1 MDWTRLLAS
10 QGSYLVCL
18 LALVIVAAFVLDVP
32 QGWSDQEVRSSYP
45 LSVGPFLVLFG
56 LHRAGH
62 SLALWAVVIAL
73 ALHVGALAVTRRSG
87 SKAAVQD
94 GLAAVPRSWWAFGLS
109 VALVLAS
116 VAGLV
121 WTGGTQRLARTSDPS
136 RLRVHVTD
144 APGGPTTQVVEE
156 GATYEVPHAD
166 GVRTLLFGVASRG
179 PYALERTRE
188 GRLRVHLPGLADESR
203 PSVVGVEAR
212 RPAAGPPARGPFG
225 PIVAPRWFGLACAA
239 LAAFAV
245 GVLARRGP
253 SLASGEWRTLSWMTA
268 AFLALLVLNPLI
280 GWGRSRTPLAA
291 ALGGEDVT
299 WSAVVAGPGDVAA
312 WLALIPA
319 EVVLDGPWW
328 LNLLA
333 GATMLVLVAAVL
345 VGRAG
350 RTFPSGTLRAIAGAG
365 AGLAALAGAAWL
377 AHSLGR
383 IPAVTSGADLLRV
396 FEGDVLPRIP
406 MDIEVLRAEVSSP
419 GPYFAPAIVGLHA
432 AVVAFASA
440 YLLSRT
446 ARGRTGR
453 TGPGMTAVRAA
464 TWTILAV
471 AVVRSLAAALFE
483 PQGGVLPF
491 ALLTVL
497 VAALAPIVARLHPD
511 WPASGLATT
520 LAAGVMLLAMP

>member
-1 MDWTRLLAS
+1 MDWARLLAS
-10 QGSYLVCL
+10 RGFYLGCL
-18 LALVIVAAFVLDVP
+18 FGLVIVAALVLDVP
-32 QGWSDQEVRSSYP
+32 QGLSDQEVRSSYP

-62 SLALWAVVIAL
+62 SLALWAVIIGL
-73 ALHVGALAVTRRSG
+73 ALHAGALVVTRRSG
-87 SKAAVQD
+87 SKAAVQ
-94 GLAAVPRSWWAFGLS
+94 GGSAAGPRSRSIVLS
-109 VALVLAS
+109 VALILAS
-116 VAGLV
+116 VTGLA
-121 WTGGTQRLARTSDPS
+121 WTGGTQRPARAADPS
-136 RLRVHVTD
+136 RLRVRVTD

-166 GVRTLLFGVASRG
+166 GARTLLFGVASRG

-188 GRLRVHLPGLADESR
+188 GRLRVHLSGLADESR
-203 PSVVGVEAR
+203 PSVIGVEAR
-212 RPAAGPPARGPFG
+212 RPAAGPPAGGPFG

-253 SLASGEWRTLSWMTA
+253 SLASGEWRTASWMTA
-268 AFLALLVLNPLI
+268 SFLALLILNPLA

-291 ALGGEDVT
+291 TFGGEDVV
-299 WSAVVAGPGDVAA
+299 WSAVVAGPGDTAP
-312 WLALIPA
+312 WLASIPA
-319 EVVLDGPWW
+319 EIVLPGPWW

-333 GATMLVLVAAVL
+333 GATTLLLITAVL
-345 VGRAG
+345 TSRAG
-350 RTFPSGTLRAIAGAG
+350 REFPSGTVRAVAGAG
-365 AGLAALAGAAWL
+365 AGLAALAGVAWL
-377 AHSLGR
+377 VHSLGR
-383 IPAVTSGADLLRV
+383 IPPVASGADLLQV

-406 MDIEVLRAEVSSP
+406 MDIEVLREEVSSP
-419 GPYFAPAIVGLHA
+419 GPYFVPTIMGLHA

-453 TGPGMTAVRAA
+453 TGPGMTTVRAA

-483 PQGGVLPF
+483 PAGGALPF
-491 ALLTVL
+491 ALLALL

-511 WPASGLATT
+511 WPASSLVTT